1 MERPVILEY
10 PSLKGKVIKQVRFT
24 QEDEEFTAVVL
35 EFDDDTHVS
44 FALKAN
50 IALAMEPEIS
60 KLKNGDI
67 VNWRKVKA
75 QVVEPGGRRR
85 AVGRSMRRG

>member
-1 MERPVILEY
+1 MILEY

-44 FALKAN
+44 FVLKAN

-67 VNWRKVKA
+67 VNWRKLKA
-75 QVVEPGGRRR
+75 QAVDAGGRRR
-85 AVGRSMRRG
+85 AVGRSRRRA